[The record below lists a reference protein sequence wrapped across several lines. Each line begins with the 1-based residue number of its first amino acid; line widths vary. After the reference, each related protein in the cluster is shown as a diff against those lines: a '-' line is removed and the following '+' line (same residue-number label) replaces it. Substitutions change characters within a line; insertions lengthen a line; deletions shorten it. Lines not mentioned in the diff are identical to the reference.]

1 MPKLSLFKPTFMRRT
16 LANRRRRAASRIQ
29 SAWRGR
35 RRRGFHLFRKPHAG
49 GQQLAIPLK
58 CGYQYRLTGADTTT
72 IAIDQDIGL
81 QYMVSEW
88 YTRYSA
94 LFQWIRINKCRIE
107 ISCPYNIGQHDVSAG
122 SLYRVWS
129 KKAGTTAEVP
139 PSSNNEWLNM
149 QNAKR
154 STFSGRNNS
163 VNYYFTPSFQ
173 DQAGPIANTYQQKQM
188 YKQWM
193 IVPTGSGVAVPHQGI
208 IAHIVRVDGTNISD
222 TTHFNVNVTLYCQV
236 KGLKQL

>member
-1 MPKLSLFKPTFMRRT
+1 MISVLQCHAQVKSFQTNLY
-16 LANRRRRAASRIQ
+16 ASYISESQTSCCLRIQ

-122 SLYRVWS
+122 PL
-129 KKAGTTAEVP
+129 
-139 PSSNNEWLNM
+139 
-149 QNAKR
+149 R
-154 STFSGRNNS
+154 S
-163 VNYYFTPSFQ
+163 
-173 DQAGPIANTYQQKQM
+173 
-188 YKQWM
+188 
-193 IVPTGSGVAVPHQGI
+193 
-208 IAHIVRVDGTNISD
+208 
-222 TTHFNVNVTLYCQV
+222 
-236 KGLKQL
+236 